1 MTGYIQA
8 KKVKICE
15 TALLIALCAAL
26 CAGTWAQARQEA
38 LSAALVRLHVVAVS
52 DDACEQEIKLDV
64 RDAVLEYLT
73 PKLDGVQDVA
83 QARRI
88 IAQELNAIAQI
99 AAANAQG
106 RGITVTLGQERYP
119 TRRYTGFALPAGE
132 YESLR
137 IVLGEGAGENWWCVV
152 FPPLCTGGVEADEVR
167 AAMKSDDYAIITE
180 SGEYELKFRT
190 LELWGELTAMFE
202 R

>member
-26 CAGTWAQARQEA
+26 CAGTWAQARQTA

-52 DDACEQEIKLDV
+52 DDVREQEIKLDV

-73 PKLDGVQDVA
+73 PKLDGVQDAA

-137 IVLGEGAGENWWCVV
+137 IVLGEGAGKNWWCVV
-152 FPPLCTGGVEADEVR
+152 FPPLCTGGVEADTVR

-190 LELWGELTAMFE
+190 LELWGELTAMLS
-202 R
+202 